1 MGRFFNMDNPFFTF
15 MGRLGDL
22 IILNLICLVCCLPI
36 VTAGTSITAMY
47 YVTLKMVRNE
57 ESYIL
62 RDFFKSFKLNI
73 KQGIALTLIEVVV
86 ILVLFFDIT
95 FTSQLDSSIQSF
107 FKIAFYIIG
116 ILIYLTRCYVY
127 PVLSKFDNSIL
138 QTIKIAFF
146 MSIRHLPQ
154 TIIIAVIGLLP
165 FAILFVPS
173 FQVQSFLMLFVF
185 LFGLSAVAYLKST
198 FLVKIFDQYIPASE
212 EPSEPETEDSS
223 L

>member
-1 MGRFFNMDNPFFTF
+1 MGKFFNMDNPFFTF

-47 YVTLKMVRNE
+47 YVTLKMIRNE

-73 KQGIALTLIEVVV
+73 KQGIVLTLIEAVVV
-86 ILVLFFDIT
+86 LVLFFDIT
-95 FTSQLDSSIQSF
+95 FTSQLNSSIQSV
-107 FKIAFYIIG
+107 FKILFYIMG
-116 ILIYLTRCYVY
+116 ILIYFTRCYVY

-138 QTIKIAFF
+138 RTIKLAFF
-146 MSIRHLPQ
+146 MSIRHFPQ
-154 TIIIAVIGLLP
+154 TILIGIIGLVP
-165 FAILFVPS
+165 FAVLFVPS
-173 FQVQSFLMLFVF
+173 FHVQSFLLLFVF
-185 LFGLSAVAYLKST
+185 LFGLSAVAYLKSF

-212 EPSEPETEDSS
+212 ETSKSETEDPS